1 MVTDETGNPTGVHVV
16 IKGSHKGVATDVNGK
31 FNVAV
36 EDGTK
41 PYLFFRLWG
50 WSHRIESFLKHN
62 YKVVLTA
69 KLQKFDDVIV
79 TGYQTI
85 SRERSAGSYSRVSG
99 EEVSKKANLTGN
111 ILETLEGLTPG
122 LSVNYGTGE
131 DKFLI
136 RGTTSINSS
145 TEPLIVVDGVALEE
159 GNIEELI
166 NSNDI
171 ESVTFLKDAICFN
184 LERSQMG

>member
-1 MVTDETGNPTGVHVV
+1 MKPGNPYRVFTLLLKVH
-16 IKGSHKGVATDVNGK
+16 IKVLPTDVNGK

-41 PYLFFRLWG
+41 PVFVL
-50 WSHRIESFLKHN
+50 SFVGMEPQELKVSEKDN

-136 RGTTSINSS
+136 R
-145 TEPLIVVDGVALEE
+145 EPL
-159 GNIEELI
+159 
-166 NSNDI
+166 
-171 ESVTFLKDAICFN
+171 
-184 LERSQMG
+184 RSTRQPNHLSWLMGLR

>member
-1 MVTDETGNPTGVHVV
+1 MEPL
-16 IKGSHKGVATDVNGK
+16 
-31 FNVAV
+31 
-36 EDGTK
+36 E
-41 PYLFFRLWG
+41 
-50 WSHRIESFLKHN
+50 LKVSEKDN
-62 YKVVLTA
+62 YKVILST

-122 LSVNYGTGE
+122 LSVNYGIGE

-136 RGTTSINSS
+136 RGTTSINRQQ
-145 TEPLIVVDGVALEE
+145 
-159 GNIEELI
+159 NH
-166 NSNDI
+166 
-171 ESVTFLKDAICFN
+171 
-184 LERSQMG
+184 

>member
-1 MVTDETGNPTGVHVV
+1 MVFLYDHKLVESKGKVSVKADNQELEKVLKEFLPALGLTYVFEDSVVVIRKAPVDRPLKAVRMITGVVTDETGQPLPGVHVV

-41 PYLFFRLWG
+41 PVFVL
-50 WSHRIESFLKHN
+50 SFVGMEPQELKVSEKDN

-85 SRERSAGSYSRVSG
+85 SRERSAGF
-99 EEVSKKANLTGN
+99 
-111 ILETLEGLTPG
+111 IFEG
-122 LSVNYGTGE
+122 
-131 DKFLI
+131 F
-136 RGTTSINSS
+136 R
-145 TEPLIVVDGVALEE
+145 
-159 GNIEELI
+159 
-166 NSNDI
+166 
-171 ESVTFLKDAICFN
+171 
-184 LERSQMG
+184 